1 MAREAL
7 AVTVG
12 ARAWSG
18 PTDTGDDSVPH
29 VLSVVGTTAS
39 GTRGRRGVWLTSAA
53 TAANHS
59 SDMKTATKVIASAHE
74 GRPSDS

>member
-1 MAREAL
+1 M
-7 AVTVG
+7 
-12 ARAWSG
+12 
-18 PTDTGDDSVPH
+18 
-29 VLSVVGTTAS
+29 
-39 GTRGRRGVWLTSAA
+39 WLTSAA